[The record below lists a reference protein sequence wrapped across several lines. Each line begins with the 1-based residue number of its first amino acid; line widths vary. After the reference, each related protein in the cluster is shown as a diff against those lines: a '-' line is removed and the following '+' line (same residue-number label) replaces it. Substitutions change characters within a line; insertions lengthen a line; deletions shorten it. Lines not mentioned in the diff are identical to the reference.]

1 MTDRQPRVLVVEDQ
15 PEIQQLVASMLF
27 VRGLSSSQAGSVAR
41 ARELIERERP
51 EIIFLDVTLPDGS
64 GLSLVDRAGS
74 DGPLVVVI
82 TGSSDLDVAVQAL
95 RKGVIDFIAK
105 PFAVGDLFGRI
116 DQVVAEW
123 RARERLRECGR
134 TLAAEAGRADDD
146 LARAEQRVEDAHNA
160 AVAAL
165 AAALEL
171 KDHETDDH
179 RRRVSANSVRLG
191 RALGLGAEE
200 LRALRWG
207 AYLHDVGKIGV
218 PERILSFEGP
228 LAAED
233 QRVLEQHPALGARIL
248 AVVPFLAQAA
258 DVVRGHHERW
268 DGRGY
273 PQRLAGSDIPRSAR
287 IAALADALDEA
298 TSDRPEH
305 RARPFSAFA
314 AELAR
319 EADGRFDPRIVE
331 TFLAQEPSSWLV
343 QPAAN
348 AADGNRKEAAAWN
361 A

>member
-1 MTDRQPRVLVVEDQ
+1 MTERMPRVLVVEDQ
-15 PEIQQLVASMLF
+15 PEVQQLVASMLF
-27 VRGLSSSQAGSVAR
+27 VRGLTSSQAGSVAR

-64 GLSLVDRAGS
+64 GLSLVDRAGP

-82 TGSSDLDVAVQAL
+82 TGSRDLEIAVQAL

-105 PFAVGDLFGRI
+105 PFAVGDLFARI

-134 TLAAEAGRADDD
+134 TLAVDAGRADGD
-146 LARAEQRVEDAHNA
+146 LARAEQRVEDAHDA

-179 RRRVSANSVRLG
+179 RRRVSQNSVRLG
-191 RALGLGAEE
+191 RSLGLGVEE

-207 AYLHDVGKIGV
+207 SYLHDVGKIGV
-218 PERILSFEGP
+218 PERILTFEGP

-233 QRVLEQHPALGARIL
+233 RRVLEQHPAMGARIL

-268 DGRGY
+268 DGGGY
-273 PQRLAGSDIPRSAR
+273 PSRLAGAEIPRGAR
-287 IAALADALDEA
+287 IAAVTDALDEETA
-298 TSDRPEH
+298 DHPEH

-314 AELAR
+314 AQLSR
-319 EADGRFDPRIVE
+319 EAGGRFDPRIVE
-331 TFLAQEPSSWLV
+331 AFLAEEPSTWLV
-343 QPAAN
+343 RPAAPV
-348 AADGNRKEAAAWN
+348 AAGQR
-361 A
+361 

>member
-1 MTDRQPRVLVVEDQ
+1 M
-15 PEIQQLVASMLF
+15 
-27 VRGLSSSQAGSVAR
+27 AR
-41 ARELIERERP
+41 AREVIERERP

-82 TGSSDLDVAVQAL
+82 TGSRDLEIAVQAL

-105 PFAVGDLFGRI
+105 PFAVGDLFARI

-134 TLAAEAGRADDD
+134 SLGLDAGRADGD
-146 LARAEQRVEDAHNA
+146 LERAERRVEDAQDS

-179 RRRVSANSVRLG
+179 RRRVSQNSVRLG
-191 RALGLGAEE
+191 RSLGLGEGE

-207 AYLHDVGKIGV
+207 SYLHDVGKIGV

-228 LAAED
+228 LSAED
-233 QRVLEQHPALGARIL
+233 RRVFEQHPAMGARIL
-248 AVVPFLAQAA
+248 AVVPFLAEAA

-268 DGRGY
+268 DGGGY
-273 PQRLAGSDIPRSAR
+273 PARLSGDSIPRGAR
-287 IAALADALDEA
+287 IAAITDALDEETA
-298 TSDRPEH
+298 DRPEH
-305 RARPFSAFA
+305 RARPFTSFA
-314 AELAR
+314 EDLAR
-319 EADGRFDPRIVE
+319 EAGGRFDPRIVE
-331 TFLAQEPSSWLV
+331 AFLVEEPSEWLV
-343 QPAAN
+343 QAASPVPAAQ
-348 AADGNRKEAAAWN
+348 R
-361 A
+361 